1 MYNKG
6 RRLKKGGEI
15 VKTLIEILEFNR
27 EFVEK
32 KDYEQYHTTK
42 FPDKRLVVLSCM
54 DTRLVELLP
63 KAMNLK
69 NGDFKHV
76 KSAGAIVSHP
86 FGSIMRSILV
96 AIYEL
101 NAEEVMV
108 VGHYDCGMGTI
119 NAEKMMEKM
128 RNQGISEETFSVLQH
143 SGINLRAWLHGF
155 DDVQESVKRS
165 VETILHHPLL
175 PQGIPVHGLIIDPAT
190 GKLDVVVNGYER
202 VGDSSF

>member
-1 MYNKG
+1 MD
-6 RRLKKGGEI
+6 
-15 VKTLIEILEFNR
+15 ILEFNQK
-27 EFVEK
+27 FVEEK
-32 KDYEQYHTTK
+32 EYEKYQTTK

-101 NAEEVMV
+101 NAQEVIV
-108 VGHYDCGMGTI
+108 IGHYDCGMGSI
-119 NAEKMMEKM
+119 NAEQMINKMKQ
-128 RNQGISEETFSVLQH
+128 RGISDVTFSVLKH
-143 SGINLRAWLHGF
+143 SGFKPEKWLHGF
-155 DDVQESVKRS
+155 DDVEESVKES
-165 VETILHHPLL
+165 VQIIKDHPLL
-175 PQGIPVHGLIIDPAT
+175 PQGVPVHGLIIDPKT
-190 GKLDVVVNGYER
+190 GKLDLAVNGYER
-202 VGDSSF
+202 VSE

>member
-1 MYNKG
+1 VLVVN
-6 RRLKKGGEI
+6 
-15 VKTLIEILEFNR
+15 TLQEILAFNR
-27 EFVEK
+27 EFVTNK
-32 KDYEQYHTTK
+32 AYEMYQTTK

-101 NAEEVMV
+101 NANEVMV
-108 VGHYDCGMGTI
+108 IGHYDCGMSAI
-119 NAEKMMEKM
+119 NAERVLEKM
-128 RNQGISEETFSVLQH
+128 LSRGVSENTFTVLQN
-143 SGINLRAWLHGF
+143 SGIDLKAWLHGF
-155 DDVQESVKRS
+155 DDVQEGVKKS
-165 VETILHHPLL
+165 VEVIRNHPLL
-175 PQGIPVHGLIIDPAT
+175 PADVPVHGLLIDPKT
-190 GKLDVVVNGYER
+190 GKLNLVVNGYEQ
-202 VGDSSF
+202 V

>member
-1 MYNKG
+1 LN
-6 RRLKKGGEI
+6 
-15 VKTLIEILEFNR
+15 TLENILAFNR
-27 EFVEK
+27 EFVAKKEYEK
-32 KDYEQYHTTK
+32 YQTTK
-42 FPDKRLVVLSCM
+42 FPDKRLVVHSCM

-108 VGHYDCGMGTI
+108 VGHYDCGMSTI
-119 NAEKMMEKM
+119 NAERVVEKM
-128 RNQGISEETFSVLQH
+128 LARGVAEETISVIQN
-143 SGINLRAWLHGF
+143 SGINLKAWLHGF
-155 DDVQESVKRS
+155 DHVDESVRKS
-165 VETILHHPLL
+165 VEVIKNHPLL
-175 PQGIPVHGLIIDPAT
+175 PADVPVHGLLIDPVT
-190 GKLDVVVNGYER
+190 GKLDVVVNGYGQ
-202 VGDSSF
+202 V

>member
-1 MYNKG
+1 MS
-6 RRLKKGGEI
+6 
-15 VKTLIEILEFNR
+15 TLIEILEYNR
-27 EFVEK
+27 EFVDHKEYEK
-32 KDYEQYHTTK
+32 YHTTK

-101 NAEEVMV
+101 NAQEVIV
-108 VGHYDCGMGTI
+108 VGHYDCGMSTI
-119 NAEKMMEKM
+119 NAEQMLEKM
-128 RNQGISEETFSVLQH
+128 RQRGISEETIGVLQN
-143 SGINLRAWLHGF
+143 SGINLGKWLHGF
-155 DDVQESVKRS
+155 DDVEESVKTS
-165 VETILHHPLL
+165 VETILNHPLL
-175 PQGIPVHGLIIDPAT
+175 PAGIPVHGLIIDPVT
-190 GKLDVVVNGYER
+190 GKLDLIVNGYER
-202 VGDSSF
+202 TPR